1 MRILKTNDQSD
12 TVWSEQYGENYH
24 STYGAWT
31 ESMHVFIN
39 AGFKNCMANPMS
51 IFEMGF
57 GTGLNAFLTLLEAE
71 KTTIP
76 IYYYAIELHP
86 IGFEII
92 QQLDYIEL
100 TNPGQKEIFLQ
111 LHKAAWNFPVEITS
125 NFTLHKIQGDIL
137 FWHPG
142 STFDLVFFDA
152 FSPNSQPEL
161 WTSEIFQKLNKCMN
175 NQALLTTYCAKGSVR
190 RNLISAGFSMERLPG
205 PPGKREMLRATKK

>member
-1 MRILKTNDQSD
+1 MHILKTNDQSD
-12 TVWSEQYGENYH
+12 TIWSEKYGENYH
-24 STYGAWT
+24 STFGAWT
-31 ESMHVFIN
+31 ESMHVFIES
-39 AGFKNCMANPMS
+39 GFKSCKANPMS

-57 GTGLNAFLTLLEAE
+57 GTGLNAFLTLLEAD

-100 TNPGQKEIFLQ
+100 TDPRQKEIFLQ
-111 LHKAAWNFPVEITS
+111 LHQATWNIPVKITS

-137 FWHPG
+137 FWHPEAI
-142 STFDLVFFDA
+142 FDLVFYDA

-175 NQALLTTYCAKGSVR
+175 NHALLTTYCAKGSVR
-190 RNLISAGFSMERLPG
+190 RNLISAGFTVERLPG